1 MLPGIL
7 AFVYM
12 VLIVFFIRLVRSH
25 KYQVEDEARDIPGS
39 DMDINYC
46 ERPYIDKYI

>member
-7 AFVYM
+7 AFGYLL
-12 VLIVFFIRLVRSH
+12 LIVVLIRLVRSH
-25 KYQVEDEARDIPGS
+25 RDSVDEEARDIPGS

>member
-1 MLPGIL
+1 MIPGIL
-7 AFVYM
+7 GFICLLSIAA
-12 VLIVFFIRLVRSH
+12 LIRFVRSGC
-25 KYQVEDEARDIPGS
+25 YDIEEEAQDIPGS

>member
-1 MLPGIL
+1 MLIGIL
-7 AFVYM
+7 GFGYM
-12 VLIVFFIRLVRSH
+12 LLIIFLVRLVRSH
-25 KYQVEDEARDIPGS
+25 PVGNEEEARDIPGS